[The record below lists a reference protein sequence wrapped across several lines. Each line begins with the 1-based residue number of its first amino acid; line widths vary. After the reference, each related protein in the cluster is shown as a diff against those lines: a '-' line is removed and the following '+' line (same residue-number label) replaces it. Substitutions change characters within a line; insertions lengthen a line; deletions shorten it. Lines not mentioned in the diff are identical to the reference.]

1 MIEPNIHADIPPEQL
16 SYEDALS
23 ELERIVA
30 ALESDDQ
37 TLEAGLS
44 LFERGQALAQ
54 HCAKLLDQ
62 AELKVRLLSG
72 DALEDFQI
80 DAES

>member
-62 AELKVRLLSG
+62 AELKVRRLSG
-72 DALEDFQI
+72 DTLEDFQI
-80 DAES
+80 DTES